1 MNRHYV
7 HLSMNEDTALQIGK
21 CNTTL
26 KKGRGDNHYLCNWS
40 ILSSFRFSMA
50 EIKTSSIYHMR
61 KVS

>member
-21 CNTTL
+21 FNTTL

-40 ILSSFRFSMA
+40 ITIIQKSLF
-50 EIKTSSIYHMR
+50 IKLQI
-61 KVS
+61 

>member
-21 CNTTL
+21 WNTTL

-40 ILSSFRFSMA
+40 ITIIQKSLF
-50 EIKTSSIYHMR
+50 IKLQIQYGWN
-61 KVS
+61 